1 MTKKIVAIGGGE
13 NGRILDNG
21 EKASYDTAA
30 IDLEIVALTKKDKP
44 NFLFIDHAMT
54 SPQIEE
60 SYYQTMKKIYGEK
73 LGCNC
78 QDLKRKELDNFE
90 IVQEKIAWAD
100 IIYEGGGDTKAMLD
114 LWTSKGFDKILY
126 EAYENGKVISGIS
139 AGAVCWFKACNS
151 DDSVTGALE
160 SIDCLNWFNL
170 YATPHVNEK
179 GRKEST
185 KEELKK
191 NNMVGLLLSNGSALE
206 IIDDKYRIIKSMR
219 DAYAL
224 KCYWQ
229 KGIYHE
235 ERLDFFLDYQDLTNL
250 IEK

>member
-126 EAYENGKVISGIS
+126 EAYENGK
-139 AGAVCWFKACNS
+139 
-151 DDSVTGALE
+151 L
-160 SIDCLNWFNL
+160 
-170 YATPHVNEK
+170 
-179 GRKEST
+179 
-185 KEELKK
+185 
-191 NNMVGLLLSNGSALE
+191 
-206 IIDDKYRIIKSMR
+206 
-219 DAYAL
+219 
-224 KCYWQ
+224 
-229 KGIYHE
+229 
-235 ERLDFFLDYQDLTNL
+235 
-250 IEK
+250 

>member
-1 MTKKIVAIGGGE
+1 MTKKIVSIGGGE
-13 NGRILDNG
+13 NGRILASG
-21 EKASYDTAA
+21 KKASYDTET
-30 IDLEIVALTKKDKP
+30 IDLEIVALTKKEKP

-54 SPQIEE
+54 SPLVEE

-78 QDLKRKELDNFE
+78 QDLKRKELDNFK

-114 LWTSKGFDKILY
+114 LWICKGFDKILY
-126 EAYENGKVISGIS
+126 KAYENGKVISGIS

-151 DDSVTGALE
+151 DDPVTEALE

-170 YATPHVNEK
+170 YVTPHGNEK

-191 NNMVGLLLSNGSALE
+191 NNMVGLILSNGAALE
-206 IIDDKYRIIKSMR
+206 IIDDKYRIIKSMD

-229 KGIYHE
+229 NDTYHE
-235 ERLDFFLDYQDLTNL
+235 ERLDLNLNYQSLTNL
-250 IEK
+250 VEK